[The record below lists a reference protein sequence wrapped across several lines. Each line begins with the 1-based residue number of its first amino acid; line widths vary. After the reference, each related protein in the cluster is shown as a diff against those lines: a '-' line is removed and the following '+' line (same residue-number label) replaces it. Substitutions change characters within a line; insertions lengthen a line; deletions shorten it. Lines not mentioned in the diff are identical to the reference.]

1 MSDTWYIYICMILC
15 IDYTVYTYYT
25 VKYQHQ
31 YVNHNF
37 YILLCKQVNMILAR
51 NVILNIAKKT
61 PVKIWSTVNAEQCQK
76 HLQNLHI
83 CHALW
88 LILLS
93 RHASSPHC
101 LQAKLPETTPADSLD
116 WSTQNT
122 SPWSMVKLK
131 FINATTWAVVETSIN
146 P

>member
-1 MSDTWYIYICMILC
+1 MILC

-61 PVKIWSTVNAEQCQK
+61 PVKI
-76 HLQNLHI
+76 
-83 CHALW
+83 
-88 LILLS
+88 
-93 RHASSPHC
+93 
-101 LQAKLPETTPADSLD
+101 
-116 WSTQNT
+116 
-122 SPWSMVKLK
+122 
-131 FINATTWAVVETSIN
+131 
-146 P
+146 